1 MLLNFLMDK
10 MKQPHQKVSINTV
23 IRVLALL
30 LAGGAI
36 YALLE
41 TSNQNV
47 SISLILF
54 SVLFWAFNDYL
65 MYKTMQLYNFNQS
78 IENKEIDDVSN
89 ECEKLLEDANN
100 EQIIQCSQID
110 DELSQVKSLQGDA
123 IQGIIQSFKNLETQ
137 SKLQLELVDKIIRLL
152 TTKSSSN
159 GESKSFRDETAELM
173 DLFTSSIQDMSEGS
187 MVMVD
192 ALNDMRGNI
201 NNIEKL
207 LKEIDGISS
216 QTNLLALNAS
226 IEAARAGE
234 AGRGFAVVAD
244 EVRHLSQRSHQFS
257 AEVRQNY
264 MDIEKTM
271 NKAQVTIGKLAAS
284 DLTLTMNSKN
294 RMDDVMSEIENS
306 NELIGIELKV
316 VSGISSEI
324 TGSVEL
330 ALQSIQFED
339 MTNQLLMHVDKRMQT
354 LKSLSEAS
362 LSIKNNFNLV
372 KKESVSLNIID
383 HIDNYREIMKEA
395 NQLTEK
401 TLNNPVQQDSMD
413 NGEIELF

>member
-1 MLLNFLMDK
+1 MLLSFVMNRKKGFNESN
-10 MKQPHQKVSINTV
+10 SIKIV
-23 IRVLALL
+23 IKIFALL
-30 LAGGAI
+30 SVVGSI

-41 TSNQNV
+41 SANQNV
-47 SISLILF
+47 VISLIIL
-54 SVLFWAFNDYL
+54 SVFFWVFNDYL
-65 MYKTMQLYNFNQS
+65 MYKTIRDNDLTKS
-78 IENKEIDDVSN
+78 VEDKDIDQVSK
-89 ECEKLLEDANN
+89 ECEKLLDDVNN
-100 EQIIQCSQID
+100 EQINQCSQID
-110 DELSQVKSLQGDA
+110 DELGQVKLLQGDA
-123 IQGIIQSFKNLETQ
+123 IQGIIQSFQNLETQ

-173 DLFTSSIQDMSEGS
+173 DLFTSSIRDMSEGS
-187 MVMVD
+187 MAMVD

-201 NNIEKL
+201 NNVEKL
-207 LKEIDGISS
+207 LQEIDGISS

-257 AEVRQNY
+257 AEVRKNY
-264 MDIEKTM
+264 MEIENTM

-294 RMDDVMSEIENS
+294 RMDDVMTEIENA

-330 ALQSIQFED
+330 ALQSMQFED
-339 MTNQLLMHVDKRMQT
+339 MTNQLLMHVGKRMQT
-354 LKSLSEAS
+354 LKSFSEAAS
-362 LSIKNNFNLV
+362 HMKNDFTLV
-372 KKESVSLNIID
+372 KKDTASLNLTG
-383 HIDNYREIMKEA
+383 HIDAYSEIMREA
-395 NQLTEK
+395 YKLSEK
-401 TLNNPVQQDSMD
+401 TLNNPVQQESMD

>member
-1 MLLNFLMDK
+1 MDK

-78 IENKEIDDVSN
+78 VENKEIDDVSN

-294 RMDDVMSEIENS
+294 RMDDVMSEIENA

>member
-78 IENKEIDDVSN
+78 VENKEIDDVSN
-89 ECEKLLEDANN
+89 ECEKILEDANN
-100 EQIIQCSQID
+100 EQIIQCSQVD

-173 DLFTSSIQDMSEGS
+173 NLFTSSIQDMSEGS
-187 MVMVD
+187 MVMVG

-264 MDIEKTM
+264 MDIEKAM

-294 RMDDVMSEIENS
+294 RMDDVMSEIENA

-383 HIDNYREIMKEA
+383 HIDNYREIITEA

>member
-1 MLLNFLMDK
+1 MLFNYLINR
-10 MKQPHQKVSINTV
+10 MKKPNGTVSINIV
-23 IRVLALL
+23 IRVLALFS
-30 LAGGAI
+30 AGGAI
-36 YALLE
+36 YAQLVMA
-41 TSNQNV
+41 NQYIV
-47 SISLILF
+47 ISLFLLSMI
-54 SVLFWAFNDYL
+54 FWIFNDYL
-65 MYKTMQLYNFNQS
+65 MYKIIRLNNLIQS
-78 IENKEIDDVSN
+78 VEDKEVDDVSK
-89 ECEKLLEDANN
+89 ECEKLLEDADK

-152 TTKSSSN
+152 TTESSSN

-173 DLFTSSIQDMSEGS
+173 DLFTSSIRDMSEGS
-187 MVMVD
+187 MMMVD
-192 ALNDMRGNI
+192 ALNDMRGYI

-207 LKEIDGISS
+207 LQEIDGISS

-257 AEVRQNY
+257 AEVRKNY
-264 MDIEKTM
+264 MEIEKTM

-294 RMDDVMSEIENS
+294 RMDDVMSEIERA
-306 NELIGIELKV
+306 NEVIGIELKV

-339 MTNQLLMHVDKRMQT
+339 MTNQLLMYVGKRMQT
-354 LKSLSEAS
+354 LKNLSDASTLMRNDFTLVNKESAS
-362 LSIKNNFNLV
+362 LNV
-372 KKESVSLNIID
+372 TA
-383 HIDNYREIMKEA
+383 HIDAYREIMKEA
-395 NQLTEK
+395 YQLSNK
-401 TLNNPVQQDSMD
+401 KLNNPVQQDSMD

>member
-1 MLLNFLMDK
+1 MDK

-294 RMDDVMSEIENS
+294 RMDDVMSEIENA

>member
-294 RMDDVMSEIENS
+294 RMDDVMSEIENA